1 MLQYEFQSFFVT
13 AEKPNLGLAVTIA
26 SGVTNIIL
34 DALLVAVFPLGLK
47 GAAARQA
54 WRAFYLCFFSI
65 FCPYPCISSNF
76 EI

>member
-54 WRAFYLCFFSI
+54 
-65 FCPYPCISSNF
+65 
-76 EI
+76 